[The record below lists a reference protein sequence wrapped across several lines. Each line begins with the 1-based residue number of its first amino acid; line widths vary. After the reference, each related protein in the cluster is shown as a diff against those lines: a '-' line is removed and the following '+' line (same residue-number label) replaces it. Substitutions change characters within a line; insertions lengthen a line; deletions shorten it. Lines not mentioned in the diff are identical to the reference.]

1 MKNEGGQ
8 GSDHMSYNICQVKQ
22 ACTQIEH
29 HLSRLQSGG
38 NALLESSG
46 TGHRG
51 ETLEE
56 AALSGMLCVG

>member
-1 MKNEGGQ
+1 
-8 GSDHMSYNICQVKQ
+8 MSYNICHVKQ
-22 ACTQIEH
+22 ASTQIEH